1 MEKQRLNK
9 TIAQAGVASRRA
21 SEDLIFAGR
30 VTVNGEI
37 TVEPQHLVKPLHD
50 RICVDGEP
58 IKQKTQKVYYLLNKP
73 VGYICSNKRLGPRQ
87 KLAIDLLPK
96 TTRLFTVGRLDRD
109 TDGLLIVTNDG
120 DFANRAMHPSS
131 DVERE
136 YLVKAEEEITH
147 EHLLGLSAGTWVED
161 HFVKPAKVTKV
172 RKGTVKICVNEGRK
186 HEVRLLVR
194 NAGLTIRTLTR
205 IRYGGLL
212 LGQLQPGD
220 WRFMDESDCE
230 ALFS

>member
-9 TIAQAGVASRRA
+9 TIAQAGVSSRRA
-21 SEDLIFAGR
+21 AEELIFAGR
-30 VTVNGEI
+30 ISVNGEI
-37 TVEPQHLVKPLHD
+37 ALQPQLLVDPTRD
-50 RICVDGEP
+50 RICVDGEM
-58 IKQKTQKVYYLLNKP
+58 IKQKQHKVYYLLNKP
-73 VGYICSNKRLGPRQ
+73 IGFICSSKRLGPRQ

-96 TTRLFTVGRLDRD
+96 STRLFTVGRLDRE
-109 TDGLLIVTNDG
+109 TDGLLILTNDG

-131 DVERE
+131 NVERE
-136 YLVKAEEEITH
+136 YLAKTEEEITH
-147 EHLLGLSAGTWVED
+147 AHLLALSAGTWVEG
-161 HFVKPAKVTKV
+161 HFVKPAKVAKV

-194 NAGLTIRTLTR
+194 NAGLNLRALTR

-212 LGQLQPGD
+212 LGNLEPGD
-220 WRFMDESDCE
+220 WRFMDEIDCE